1 MGALGL
7 SNDSGKARHPVPHP
21 PVSLAIFLTLEAAM
35 TEAWQRIHE
44 SPKPPFNPATALEA
58 DFTAEMH
65 EVLRDELLE
74 EESVPGFSKDIF
86 HGVVRPE
93 VKNFNGTKVG
103 KRPDML
109 VELVNRENVKPTQDG
124 IFVEAKL
131 VDKANASKLLYCDN
145 GITRF
150 NDGDYAWAMT
160 EAMMLGYS
168 REPLKPSHALVNAF
182 KARANR
188 IRPVGKL
195 KDCPESPSVPKV
207 AISIHR
213 RNFKVRGQKVGKIIV
228 RHLWLERP

>member
-7 SNDSGKARHPVPHP
+7 SNDSGKARHPLPHP

-35 TEAWQRIHE
+35 AEAWRRIHE

-103 KRPDML
+103 KRPDMM
-109 VELVNRENVKPTQDG
+109 
-124 IFVEAKL
+124 
-131 VDKANASKLLYCDN
+131 ASLSRPSWWTRRTPPSCSTATMASPVSMMA
-145 GITRF
+145 ITH
-150 NDGDYAWAMT
+150 G
-160 EAMMLGYS
+160 
-168 REPLKPSHALVNAF
+168 P
-182 KARANR
+182 
-188 IRPVGKL
+188 
-195 KDCPESPSVPKV
+195 
-207 AISIHR
+207 
-213 RNFKVRGQKVGKIIV
+213 
-228 RHLWLERP
+228 

>member
-7 SNDSGKARHPVPHP
+7 SNDSGKARHPLPHP

-35 TEAWQRIHE
+35 AEAWRRIHT
-44 SPKPPFNPATALEA
+44 SPKPSFNPAMALEA

-74 EESVPGFSKDIF
+74 EESVPGFSKDVF
-86 HGVVRPE
+86 HGIVRPE
-93 VKNFNGTKVG
+93 VKNFDGKKVS

-109 VELVNRENVKPTQDG
+109 VELVKRQNVKPTQDG
-124 IFVEAKL
+124 IFVEAKR
-131 VDKANASKLLYCDN
+131 VDTANASKLLYCDN

-168 REPLKPSHALVNAF
+168 REPQTPSHALVDAF

-188 IRPVGKL
+188 IQPVGKL
-195 KDCPESPSVPKV
+195 KDCPESPSRPKV

-213 RNFKVRGQKVGKIIV
+213 RNFKMRGQKAEKITI
-228 RHLWLERP
+228 RHLWLLRP